1 MTRYFLN
8 YLLLL
13 LSFVILIQITS
24 CSSSKKIKYLQDIP
38 DSGRLKTIPTAEYV
52 APKIQV
58 DDILT
63 VYVQIVDPQATAIIN
78 SGNIGGSTSS
88 LGGGTSQMA
97 SAPPVSVPTPVL
109 STPIGY
115 LVDGDGNITIPTIGK
130 VKVAGLSTKE
140 AAKVV
145 FNAADQFYKNASV
158 TVRFAN
164 FKVNI
169 AGEVLKPGTY
179 IMQNEKVTIFD
190 ALTMAGDLTIFGKRD
205 NVLLIRE
212 NADGTT
218 TPYRINLKN
227 SNFMN
232 SPYYYLR
239 QNDYIYVEP
248 DKGKAA
254 ATDAAQARTY
264 TIIGSILTVL
274 IVFLTRQ
281 K

>member
-1 MTRYFLN
+1 MKK
-8 YLLLL
+8 YLFNFIRLFIPLL
-13 LSFVILIQITS
+13 LSLSIFS
-24 CSSSKKIKYLQDIP
+24 CSSTKKTKYFQDIP
-38 DSGRLKTIPTAEYV
+38 DSGRLKNIPTAEYIE
-52 APKIQV
+52 PKIQV

-78 SGNIGGSTSS
+78 SGN
-88 LGGGTSQMA
+88 LGGNNLQTA
-97 SAPPVSVPTPVL
+97 SAAPTLVPVPVL

-115 LVDGDGNITIPTIGK
+115 LVDGDGNINIPTIGK

-140 AAKVV
+140 ASKVI
-145 FNAADQFYKNASV
+145 FTAADQFYKNASV

-164 FKVNI
+164 FKVDI
-169 AGEVLKPGTY
+169 AGEVLKPGNY
-179 IMQNEKVTIFD
+179 IMPNEKVTILD
-190 ALTMAGDLTIFGKRD
+190 ALTMAGDLTVFGKRD

-212 NADGTT
+212 NADGTK
-218 TPYRINLKN
+218 TPYRINLKKTD
-227 SNFMN
+227 FMT

-254 ATDAAQARTY
+254 ATDAAQTRTY
-264 TIIGSILTVL
+264 TIIGSVLTVF
-274 IVFLTRQ
+274 IVLLTRI